1 MSTKPTREE
10 LEQRIGILEEE
21 LANVRRKKEELRENA
36 EMFEDII
43 NGVSML
49 ITYMD
54 CEERYVFVNRAY
66 AQWYGLSRQE
76 VIGKRAADILKPDV
90 YERASLNIKKVLS
103 GQHVSY
109 ENKIIDKDGR
119 ERYVRVNYEPCY
131 RGEEVKGFYTSI
143 VDITENRW
151 AEEALRESE
160 SHMKS
165 ISDNLPDIMIY
176 QIIAKTDGTR
186 QITYL
191 SDSVRKMYG
200 ISPEEGMADP
210 ALIYDSIH
218 EDDIASLVK
227 AEDEAL
233 KTLSTFRMEARVRE
247 PSGGI
252 RWSAFSSTPSLM
264 SDGSTRWN
272 GIELVISER
281 KRLEE
286 ILKKSEENFR
296 RSLDDSPLGARIV
309 SAKGETIYANQT
321 FLNIYDCKGIEELQA
336 IPAKER
342 YTPESYAEHLTR
354 SEKRKR
360 GEFVPS
366 EYEVS
371 IIRKDGEIR
380 HLQVIRKEILW
391 NGQPQF
397 QVLYN
402 DITKRKRAEM
412 ALQESEEKYR
422 YLVKYAPAG
431 IIEVDL
437 NTNCFVSVNDI
448 ICEYTG
454 YTRDELMNA
463 TLFDLLTEESQKLMI
478 QRRDKLYAGEQISN
492 NFEYSVKT

>member
-1 MSTKPTREE
+1 MDRKPTCEE
-10 LEQRIGILEEE
+10 LEQRIVILEEE
-21 LANVRRKKEELRENA
+21 LANVRREKKELHENA
-36 EMFEDII
+36 EMFESII

-49 ITYMD
+49 VTYMD
-54 CEERYVFVNRAY
+54 CEERYVFVNQAY
-66 AQWYGLSRQE
+66 AEWYGLNRQE

-90 YERASLNIKKVLS
+90 YERASHNIKKVLS

-109 ENKIIDKDGR
+109 ENKVINKDGH
-119 ERYVRVNYEPCY
+119 ERYVRANYEPCFS
-131 RGEEVKGFYTSI
+131 GGQIKGFYTSI
-143 VDITENRW
+143 VDITENKR

-165 ISDNLPDIMIY
+165 VSDNLPDGMIY
-176 QIIAKTDGTR
+176 QMIAKT
-186 QITYL
+186 
-191 SDSVRKMYG
+191 
-200 ISPEEGMADP
+200 
-210 ALIYDSIH
+210 
-218 EDDIASLVK
+218 K

-264 SDGSTRWN
+264 TDGSTRWN
-272 GIELVISER
+272 GIELVITER
-281 KRLEE
+281 KQLEE
-286 ILKKSEENFR
+286 ILKKSEANFR

-309 SAKGETIYANQT
+309 SVKGETIYANQT
-321 FLNIYDCKGIEELQA
+321 FLNIYDYKSIEELQA

-342 YTPESYAEHLTR
+342 YMPESYAEHLTR

-422 YLVKYAPAG
+422 YLVKYAPSG
-431 IIEVDL
+431 IYEVDL
-437 NTNCFVSVNDI
+437 ETNRFVNVNDV

-454 YTRDELMNA
+454 YTRDELLN
-463 TLFDLLTEESQKLMI
+463 TNLFNLLTEESQRLMA
-478 QRRDKLYAGEQISN
+478 QRLEKLYAGEQIPPSV
-492 NFEYSVKT
+492 EYCFRTKGGEFIKRRYGDQPQHQ